1 MSIKAISL
9 VWERSAAKG
18 SNFLTLLG
26 IADYAKDDGRAAFP
40 SPVLL
45 AEKSRLTVRAAELI
59 LRKLVSDGE
68 IVPEWNPADE
78 RLYYHIRCIY
88 DWPVYRAEHPGQ
100 KEGSEKISRK
110 IKRSFAEKLCRL
122 ATVAAHARAD
132 FCRETANSDAVP
144 LVIRQEP
151 SIEPSEEPLGAS
163 AASFDAD
170 GASEVEQSFAQLWND
185 STTDPIL
192 PCLHLTATRRRH
204 IRKRLTERPL
214 TEWVDVFQR
223 INASAFCRGDNDRG
237 WLADF
242 AWVIGSPDVAV
253 KVLEGK
259 YDNRAGRERPFTATE
274 LAEAKRILTHA
285 WGSCR
290 HEPRCATSSVCVGHI
305 IRQWRRDRGEAA

>member
-1 MSIKAISL
+1 MSIAASNGVWTRSKARTPAELL
-9 VWERSAAKG
+9 VLLAMADWADEDGVCYPSYAGVAKRARLSERQVIRVIAKFVDSGELDKQVGAHRIEARGHRRGKTGLQPRNQYRFSDRILGHQEGVTERGDIHDTAESRGDNDAAKG
-18 SNFLTLLG
+18 VTPEAG
-26 IADYAKDDGRAAFP
+26 RGDIYAA
-40 SPVLL
+40 
-45 AEKSRLTVRAAELI
+45 
-59 LRKLVSDGE
+59 
-68 IVPEWNPADE
+68 
-78 RLYYHIRCIY
+78 HIRN
-88 DWPVYRAEHPGQ
+88 E
-100 KEGSEKISRK
+100 
-110 IKRSFAEKLCRL
+110 
-122 ATVAAHARAD
+122 
-132 FCRETANSDAVP
+132 P
-144 LVIRQEP
+144 LVD
-151 SIEPSEEPLGAS
+151 PLVDPLEGD
-163 AASFDAD
+163 AASLPDAD
-170 GASEVEQSFAQLWND
+170 GTAEMELSFAQLWNC

-192 PCLHLTATRRRH
+192 RCREKLTAQRRRH

-237 WLADF
+237 WVADF

-259 YDNRAGRERPFTATE
+259 YDNRPGRERPFTATE